1 MLRSDPE
8 LGKGPG
14 SDLRGASRLLAGTE
28 DMGWDRLTPAAY
40 VCARPCVGPKGTEAH
55 AGELQHPE

>member
-14 SDLRGASRLLAGTE
+14 SDLRGASRLLAGTG
-28 DMGWDRLTPAAY
+28 DMGQDKLTPVACVY
-40 VCARPCVGPKGTEAH
+40 ARPCVGPKGMEAQW
-55 AGELQHPE
+55 GELQHPA